1 MSNPLVTEHSSS
13 KSETEAVPSPPFH
26 PGGGGG
32 NVACVPW
39 YVLCVL
45 HHRFTALN
53 TKARHLCKSFLMR
66 ELSVTW
72 YRSREMDLSLLVC
85 VVLVLIIS
93 SVCGSS
99 GNSSRFLNKVLVAFL
114 ILMFGFTGLSA
125 FLPSLRSWHVRR
137 LQSIHPRRNNANR
150 YCLEF
155 LSTF

>member
-1 MSNPLVTEHSSS
+1 MSSPLVAEHSSS

-26 PGGGGG
+26 PRGGD
-32 NVACVPW
+32 VACMLW

-45 HHRFTALN
+45 HHRSTALN

-66 ELSVTW
+66 ELSVTG
-72 YRSREMDLSLLVC
+72 YRSQEMDLSLLVC

-99 GNSSRFLNKVLVAFL
+99 GNSSRFLNKMLVAFL

-125 FLPSLRSWHVRR
+125 FLPSLRS
-137 LQSIHPRRNNANR
+137 
-150 YCLEF
+150 
-155 LSTF
+155 

>member
-1 MSNPLVTEHSSS
+1 MSNPLVAEHSSS

-26 PGGGGG
+26 PGGGD
-32 NVACVPW
+32 VAYVLW

-99 GNSSRFLNKVLVAFL
+99 GNSSRFLKKVLVAFL

-150 YCLEF
+150 YCFEL

>member
-1 MSNPLVTEHSSS
+1 MSNPLVAEHSSS

-26 PGGGGG
+26 PGGGGD
-32 NVACVPW
+32 VAYVLW

-66 ELSVTW
+66 ELSVTL

-125 FLPSLRSWHVRR
+125 FLPSLRS
-137 LQSIHPRRNNANR
+137 
-150 YCLEF
+150 
-155 LSTF
+155 

>member
-1 MSNPLVTEHSSS
+1 MSNPLVAEHSSS

-26 PGGGGG
+26 GGGGG
-32 NVACVPW
+32 GDVAYVLW

-66 ELSVTW
+66 ELSVTL

-93 SVCGSS
+93 SVLWS

-125 FLPSLRSWHVRR
+125 FLPSLRS
-137 LQSIHPRRNNANR
+137 
-150 YCLEF
+150 
-155 LSTF
+155 

>member
-1 MSNPLVTEHSSS
+1 MSNPLVAEHSSS

-26 PGGGGG
+26 PGGGGD
-32 NVACVPW
+32 VAYVLW

-66 ELSVTW
+66 ELSVTL
-72 YRSREMDLSLLVC
+72 YRSREMDLSLLVR

-125 FLPSLRSWHVRR
+125 FLPSLRS
-137 LQSIHPRRNNANR
+137 
-150 YCLEF
+150 
-155 LSTF
+155 

>member
-1 MSNPLVTEHSSS
+1 MSNPLVAEHSSS

-26 PGGGGG
+26 PGG
-32 NVACVPW
+32 NVAYVLW

-66 ELSVTW
+66 ELSVTL

-125 FLPSLRSWHVRR
+125 FLPSLRS
-137 LQSIHPRRNNANR
+137 
-150 YCLEF
+150 
-155 LSTF
+155 

>member
-1 MSNPLVTEHSSS
+1 MSNPLVAEHSSS

-26 PGGGGG
+26 PGGGGD
-32 NVACVPW
+32 VAYVLW

-66 ELSVTW
+66 ELSVTL

-99 GNSSRFLNKVLVAFL
+99 GNSSRFLKKVLVAFL

-125 FLPSLRSWHVRR
+125 FLPSLRS
-137 LQSIHPRRNNANR
+137 
-150 YCLEF
+150 
-155 LSTF
+155 

>member
-1 MSNPLVTEHSSS
+1 MNRRNFSSLENQYFCEMSSLSV
-13 KSETEAVPSPPFH
+13 SPKIWLLRDKKDFTRTYCRVSTRTRC
-26 PGGGGG
+26 GL
-32 NVACVPW
+32 W

-66 ELSVTW
+66 ELSVTL

-125 FLPSLRSWHVRR
+125 FLPSLRS
-137 LQSIHPRRNNANR
+137 
-150 YCLEF
+150 
-155 LSTF
+155 

>member
-1 MSNPLVTEHSSS
+1 MSNPLVAEHSSS

-26 PGGGGG
+26 PGGGGD
-32 NVACVPW
+32 VAYVLW

-66 ELSVTW
+66 ELSVTL

-125 FLPSLRSWHVRR
+125 FLPSLRSSHVRR

-150 YCLEF
+150 YCFEL

>member
-1 MSNPLVTEHSSS
+1 MSNPLVAEHSSS

-26 PGGGGG
+26 PGGGGD
-32 NVACVPW
+32 VAYVLW

-66 ELSVTW
+66 ELSVTL

-93 SVCGSS
+93 SVLWS

-125 FLPSLRSWHVRR
+125 FLPSLRS
-137 LQSIHPRRNNANR
+137 
-150 YCLEF
+150 
-155 LSTF
+155 

>member
-32 NVACVPW
+32 EFW
-39 YVLCVL
+39 LCAMV
-45 HHRFTALN
+45 RFVCITPPFHCLE
-53 TKARHLCKSFLMR
+53 HEGSPLCKSFLMR

-85 VVLVLIIS
+85 VVFVLIIS

-125 FLPSLRSWHVRR
+125 FLPSLRSWHV
-137 LQSIHPRRNNANR
+137 QSIHPRRNNANR
-150 YCLEF
+150 YCLEL